1 MKALK
6 SAMIVMGV
14 LIVILSVV
22 VVVELIRR
30 ANDPERRT
38 VTEERPVATGRPLET
53 ALGLPDG
60 ARMGEPVAVGNR
72 VVFRVSVPD
81 THDRLY
87 VIDPKTGAVHAT
99 VTTGQPDRQGSIAQ

>member
-14 LIVILSVV
+14 LIVALTAVL
-22 VVVELIRR
+22 VVELIRR
-30 ANDPERRT
+30 ANDPERRAQRE
-38 VTEERPVATGRPLET
+38 EERAAAVRPVET

-72 VVFRVSVPD
+72 IALRVSVPGG
-81 THDRLY
+81 HDRLY
-87 VIDPKTGAVHAT
+87 LLDPRTGAVQGT
-99 VTTGQPDRQGSIAQ
+99 LTTGHAASLGDHPQ